1 MTTDVHSTKNE
12 IVGDAS
18 AQPEYQTDVDSK
30 VADYWDKH
38 TDESFHGETY
48 WLANPE
54 INRRHQLMAARGRDY
69 PSWVNF
75 SVEHFLGKGTL
86 SDQLFKSQPRV

>member
-1 MTTDVHSTKNE
+1 MTADVHSAKNE
-12 IVGDAS
+12 TGGNAS
-18 AQPEYQTDVDSK
+18 AQPASQTDVDSK
-30 VADYWDKH
+30 VADYWDEH

-54 INRRHQLMAARGRDY
+54 INRRNQLMAAGGRDY

-86 SDQLFKSQPRV
+86 LDQLFK